1 MASADVTSKDRPTG
15 NAAAGG
21 DAAAE
26 IRAAGPAAPGLGRV
40 PFALR
45 IGVTGHRSLADP
57 DAVAGAVRE
66 ALRLVRGRLAVRPG
80 TQTVLV
86 AVSALAEGADRV
98 VAEQVLAEPG
108 SRLEVVLPRGRNAYA
123 RDFATAASRREF
135 HDLLRRASAV
145 WQAPSLDSDQDGYKW
160 AGRQVADRCDVL
172 VAVWDG
178 EHERGRGGTA
188 EIVRYAREQQ
198 VPLVWICPGGSG
210 GGGGGPVLHAELETE
225 AFGLLRKSAKD
236 LSTFNAGRL
245 SGPAFQARLARELG
259 DLGLGKDRGPGD
271 GAGAAMPEEFRSYCD
286 DVAAWLLPFFIR
298 ADTLAVRLQGWFR
311 ALSTA
316 VFAMAAAAVAVV
328 AVQVNFWPGAN
339 WVAIFEV
346 LLLLMLLAIPASRNW
361 LQLHERWTSY
371 RFLAERLRSAY
382 FLALA
387 GTTDRAG
394 RGGQSSFA
402 DPSVGWIERALAEI
416 VARRPPQRP
425 AATEVEPLREYL
437 GTYWIQDQ
445 AAYHVKASGRHEK
458 WEKRFRGATIALF
471 TVTLFAA
478 LLHVS
483 GVGHHG
489 AGRSAL
495 ESTLIVVSICVPAV
509 GAAVHGIE
517 SQRQFRRHSQRFS
530 RMNML
535 LRRLC
540 SRMEAARDLPQ
551 VQSIA
556 AEVERTMREES
567 NDWFGVMRF
576 HDVELIM

>member
-1 MASADVTSKDRPTG
+1 MASVDATSTDQPASEADG
-15 NAAAGG
+15 GGEAAAL
-21 DAAAE
+21 
-26 IRAAGPAAPGLGRV
+26 APSGLGRV
-40 PFALR
+40 PFVLR

-57 DAVAGAVRE
+57 DAVAGAVRD
-66 ALRLVRGRLAVRPG
+66 ALRLIRSKLAVRPG
-80 TQTVLV
+80 TEIVLV

-98 VAEQVLAEPG
+98 VAKHVLAEPG
-108 SRLEVVLPRGRNAYA
+108 SRLEVVLPRGRNAYVH
-123 RDFATAASRREF
+123 DFEMAGSRREF
-135 HDLLRRASAV
+135 HDLLRLASV
-145 WQAPSLDSDQDGYKW
+145 VCQAPQLGTDQEGYEW
-160 AGRQVADRCDVL
+160 AGRQVAERCDVL

-178 EHERGRGGTA
+178 KHGRGRGGTA
-188 EIVRYAREQQ
+188 EIVTYAREQQ
-198 VPLVWICPGGSG
+198 VPLVWICPCGAEESGGSA
-210 GGGGGPVLHAELETE
+210 GGGGPALHEELETE
-225 AFGLLRKSAKD
+225 AFGLLRKSAED

-245 SGPAFQARLARELG
+245 PGPAFQAQLTRELG
-259 DLGLGKDRGPGD
+259 YLGLGPGG
-271 GAGAAMPEEFRSYCD
+271 GAGANADAGMPEEFRSYCEE
-286 DVAAWLLPFFIR
+286 VAAWLLPFFIR

-316 VFAMAAAAVAVV
+316 MFAMAAAAVAVV

-346 LLLLMLLAIPASRNW
+346 LLLLLLLAIPLSRNR

-394 RGGQSSFA
+394 RSGESSFA
-402 DPSVGWIERALAEI
+402 DPSVGWIERTLAEI
-416 VARRPPQRP
+416 AARRPPQQP
-425 AATEVEPLREYL
+425 AATEVQPLRKYL
-437 GTYWIQDQ
+437 STYWIGGQ
-445 AAYHVKASGRHEK
+445 AAYHVAASGRHEK
-458 WEKRFRGATIALF
+458 WEKRFRYATIALF
-471 TVTLFAA
+471 AVTLVSAF
-478 LLHVS
+478 LHLI

-517 SQRQFRRHSQRFS
+517 TQRQFRRHSQRFS
-530 RMNML
+530 RMTML
-535 LRRLC
+535 LKRLC
-540 SRMEAARDLPQ
+540 SRMESARDLPQ